1 MFKLLVQ
8 QVLSPYQVEVIQA
21 VLMVEA
27 SLVAEAEEAEA
38 PSRNSPVTKF
48 LIENFIDVFYNF

>member
-1 MFKLLVQ
+1 
-8 QVLSPYQVEVIQA
+8 
-21 VLMVEA
+21 MVEA